1 MQKPPVPVKIT
12 RPQPPPGTLTRS
24 RLFQR
29 LDNGRKHGIIWV
41 QAPPGSGK
49 TTLVSSYLTVR
60 GLPCL
65 WFQVDRHDSDPA
77 TFFHYLGRAAQ
88 SANPRRRQP
97 LPALTPEYAYGIPV
111 FARRF
116 FELVA
121 SRLKR
126 PCLWVFDNFQELPED
141 SLVPTLLY
149 DSLSVIPTD
158 ISVVILSRTEP
169 PAALGRL
176 AVHRQLTVI
185 DNTELAL
192 TQAEVRAIARTHRV
206 KLNRTELDEL
216 HDETR
221 GWAAGLTLLLE
232 AQRTPRLQLPALAGH
247 TRKLVFDYFANE
259 VLSGLDPVAQQI
271 LLRTAFL
278 PKVTPTAAE
287 RLAGASGAL
296 QILNDLARRNYF
308 TVTHTGPNPGY
319 EYHALFRTF
328 LQARVGNTL
337 SPEQLDALRIAT
349 AGVLIE
355 ENEVE
360 PAADLL
366 CDARDWPALAH
377 LCITNAE
384 SLLAQGRG
392 QTLAA
397 WIHALPED
405 VRETSPWLLYW
416 LGVHHHPLD
425 PARRHFAKAFDLFR
439 ADNDFVGQLL
449 SWASITECYNLLWD
463 EFVSWDPWL
472 AQFDS
477 LIQSPQQFPSPQI
490 ERRVVSGLVMSLMN
504 RCPQH
509 PRIGAWVGRLWD
521 LLPATEHPGER
532 IGIAASLFHHA
543 IWTGDLVAAGR
554 LISLLRSALN
564 SKSTAMSHQL
574 IFLVLE
580 AAYCWHNGELERCL
594 KIVAEAL
601 ALSAASGVHILDPRI
616 AAQALFARL
625 SMEDADGSAAILSK
639 LTTTLNRSRRL
650 DASLY
655 YHQTTWFHVLTRD
668 LQQAEIYGR
677 EALMLANQAGTP
689 FPRALCHLAMGF
701 VLVARH
707 ECGKAMPHIVA
718 ALHIGSAMKSPILQY
733 IGLLADANCRLQ
745 QDNEVAA
752 CLSLRK
758 ALVLGKHHGYTN
770 VWGAWQRPVMT
781 RLCSLALVSNIEPDH
796 VRSLIGRQG
805 LLPED
810 SSLATDA
817 WPWPIKIYTLGRFRL
832 EISGQPPKVSGKGQI
847 KPVELLKTLIAF
859 GGRSVPEERLAE
871 ALWPN
876 TDGDTAQQAFAT
888 TLHRLRRL
896 LGQRQA
902 LRLENNCLS
911 LDSRIVW
918 LDMWTFERCLD
929 PTIPTDTQTAHD
941 TRYRITPEETL
952 KLYQGDFLAHESV
965 SWGLNTRERLR
976 SKFQR
981 YHRRL
986 GESLELT
993 GALDQAI
1000 EWYEWGI
1007 EIEPLAE
1014 ETYYSLMQCHR
1025 QLRHHSAAIAVYLR
1039 CEKIL
1044 LTELGL
1050 APGTEIRMLYQD
1062 VLDSLS

>member
-1 MQKPPVPVKIT
+1 MQKPPAPVKIT
-12 RPQPPPGTLTRS
+12 RPQPPPGTLIRT
-24 RLFQR
+24 RLFRR
-29 LDNGRKHGIIWV
+29 LDNGRKHGIIWI

-49 TTLVSSYLTVR
+49 TTLVSSYLMAR

-121 SRLKR
+121 SRLKL
-126 PCLWVFDNFQELPED
+126 PCLWVFDNFQELPAD
-141 SLVPTLLY
+141 SPVSTLLY
-149 DSLSVIPTD
+149 DSLSVIPAD
-158 ISVVILSRTEP
+158 ISVVIISRTEP

-176 AVHRQLTVI
+176 AVHRQFTVI
-185 DNTELAL
+185 DSSELAV
-192 TQAEVRAIARTHRV
+192 THAEARAIARTHRV
-206 KLNRTELDEL
+206 TLNRTELDEL
-216 HDETR
+216 HDETS

-232 AQRTPRLQLPALAGH
+232 ARRTPRSQLPALAGH

-259 VLSGLDPVAQQI
+259 VLSQLDPTAQQI
-271 LLRTAFL
+271 LLSTAFL
-278 PKVTPTAAE
+278 LKVTPAAAE

-296 QILNDLARRNYF
+296 RILNDLARRNYF
-308 TVTHTGPNPGY
+308 TVTHAGPNPGY
-319 EYHALFRTF
+319 EYHALFRAF
-328 LQARVGNTL
+328 LQARVRDAL
-337 SPEQLDALRIAT
+337 APEQLDALRIAT

-355 ENEVE
+355 ANEVE
-360 PAADLL
+360 PAAALL
-366 CDARDWPALAH
+366 CDARDWPALAR

-397 WIHALPED
+397 WIHALPEHI
-405 VRETSPWLLYW
+405 RETSPWLLYW
-416 LGVHHHPLD
+416 LGMHHHPLD
-425 PARRHFAKAFDLFR
+425 PARRHFAKAFELFR
-439 ADNDFVGQLL
+439 ADNDLVGQLL
-449 SWASITECYNLLWD
+449 SWAGIAECYNLLWD
-463 EFVSWDPWL
+463 EFVSCDPWL

-490 ERRVVSGLVMSLMN
+490 ERRVVSSLIMLLMN

-509 PRIGAWVGRLWD
+509 PKIDAWVSRLWD

-532 IGIAASLFHHA
+532 IGIAASLFHQA
-543 IWTGDLVAAGR
+543 IWTGDLVAAER
-554 LISLLRSALN
+554 LISLLRSALK

-580 AAYCWHNGELERCL
+580 AAYSWHNGELARCL
-594 KIVAEAL
+594 NVVGEAL
-601 ALSAASGVHILDPRI
+601 ALSAASGVHVLDPRI

-625 SMEDADGSAAILSK
+625 SMEDVAGSAAILSK
-639 LTTTLNRSRRL
+639 LTTTLNLSRRL
-650 DASLY
+650 GAALY
-655 YHQTTWFHVLTRD
+655 YHQTTFFHVLTRG

-689 FPRALCHLAMGF
+689 FPRALCHLALGF
-701 VLVARH
+701 VLVARD

-718 ALHIGSAMKSPILQY
+718 AMRIGSAMKTPIIQY

-752 CLSLRK
+752 CVSLRK
-758 ALVLGKHHGYTN
+758 ALALGKHHGYTN

-781 RLCSLALVSNIEPDH
+781 RLCRLALESNIEPDH

-805 LLPED
+805 LLPEN

-817 WPWPIKIYTLGRFRL
+817 WPWPVKIYTLGRFRL
-832 EISGQPPKVSGKGQI
+832 EISRQPPMFSGKGQI
-847 KPVELLKTLIAF
+847 KPVELLKALIAF
-859 GGRSVPEERLAE
+859 GGRSVPEQRLAE

-896 LGQRQA
+896 LGQGQA
-902 LRLENNCLS
+902 LRLENGCLS

-918 LDMWTFERCLD
+918 LDMWTFEQCLD
-929 PTIPTDTQTAHD
+929 PVISTDTQTAHH
-941 TRYRITPEETL
+941 TRYRATPEQTL
-952 KLYQGDFLAHESV
+952 KLYQGEFLAHESV
-965 SWGLNTRERLR
+965 PWGLNTRERLR

-986 GESLELT
+986 GESLELA

-1014 ETYYSLMQCHR
+1014 ETYHSLMQCHR
-1025 QLRHHSAAIAVYLR
+1025 QLKHHTAAIAVYHR
-1039 CEKIL
+1039 CEKML
-1044 LTELGL
+1044 MTEFGL
-1050 APGTEIRMLYQD
+1050 SPGTEIRTLYQD
-1062 VLDSLS
+1062 VLNRLS